1 MEQTYR
7 NQLLLGIIVFLVLM
21 AVAVVSIELI
31 GDRSAREDKAGAELP
46 IKIGAIYNL
55 AGAQSSLD
63 TPSANGAQLAVKELN
78 AQGGAREQELQ
89 LVLYDGKT
97 DPRTIADCARRLI
110 NTDQV
115 CAIIGFSDT
124 DMVLAAAP
132 IAAEAKTVFIT
143 SGATSPKLPEAVP
156 VYLFLACFGDNVQA
170 AAGAEYAYEHRGL
183 KTAYLLVDEDMEY
196 TRLLAAY
203 FKTRYTELGGAI
215 LLEDSFTGGTTNFS
229 AQLAALTG
237 LNPAPELLYIAAGP
251 EVVGRIVKQFRDA
264 GITQP
269 IFGGDAYDTPEL
281 VWIAGAETSD
291 VYFTTHALLDDD
303 TGTERARAFIAAYQ
317 AEYSVAPENAFAAL
331 GYDTVMLL
339 ADAIYR
345 AGSDE
350 PEAILQ
356 ALQATKDWEGVTGSI
371 SYEQGSRIPTKGVTI
386 VSVVNGTFTYSETVV
401 PEQVPAP

>member
-1 MEQTYR
+1 MEKSYR
-7 NQLLLGIIVFLVLM
+7 NQLLVGIIVFLVLL

-31 GDRSAREDKAGAELP
+31 GDRSAREGEVGAELP
-46 IKIGAIYNL
+46 LKIGAIYNL

-78 AQGGAREQELQ
+78 AHGGIGERELQ

-97 DPRTIADCARRLI
+97 DPRAIADCARRL
-110 NTDQV
+110 TDTDRV

-132 IAAEAKTVFIT
+132 IAAEAGTVFIT
-143 SGATSPKLPEAVP
+143 SGATSPKLPGEVP
-156 VYLFLACFGDNVQA
+156 EYLFLACFGDNVQA
-170 AAGAEYAYEHRGL
+170 AAGADYAYEYRGL

-203 FKTRYTELGGAI
+203 FKARYTELGGAI
-215 LLEDSFTGGTTNFS
+215 LLEDSFTGGRANFS
-229 AQLAALTG
+229 AQIAALKG
-237 LNPAPELLYIAAGP
+237 LNPAPELLYIASGP
-251 EVVGRIVKQFRDA
+251 DEIGTIVKQFRDA

-281 VWIAGAETSD
+281 VRIAGAETSE
-291 VYFTTHALLDDD
+291 VYFTTHALLDED
-303 TGTERARAFIAAYQ
+303 TGTERARAFIAAYRT
-317 AEYSVAPENAFAAL
+317 EYGVEPENAFAAL

-339 ADAIYR
+339 ADAIDR
-345 AGSDE
+345 AGSDDS
-350 PEAILQ
+350 EAILQ

-386 VSVVNGTFTYSETVV
+386 VSVVNGTFTYSETVM
-401 PEQVPAP
+401 PEKVPAP